1 MHAPSFQLFGL
12 SHWAAL
18 GATVA
23 AAAVM
28 VRLHRSAGASVPF
41 RNQVNAVL
49 AGMLLLSVAVDPL
62 LTWLRHRSEPEIA
75 LRLIRETALP
85 LYLCDAAAVILAVAL
100 LTRRRCWVE
109 VGYLWGLAGAVQ
121 GLLTPTLQYDWP
133 SAEYFT
139 FFIEHGGAPVAAI
152 GLVFGMGLRPQP
164 GAFRRGVLWGW
175 VYMGVVGLLN
185 FPLGTNYGFLR
196 HKPEVTSILDYMGPE
211 PWYLIPLQGVGILF
225 FALLLLPFRREWR
238 IRRSHPSADPAA
250 MTGV

>member
-1 MHAPSFQLFGL
+1 MDTPPFQFFGL
-12 SHWAAL
+12 SHWTAL
-18 GATVA
+18 GITVA

-28 VRLHRSAGASVPF
+28 VRMHRSAGASA
-41 RNQVNAVL
+41 RLRHGVNSVL
-49 AGMLLLSVAVDPL
+49 AGLLLLAVAADPL
-62 LTWLRHRSEPEIA
+62 LTWLRHRSEPEMA

-133 SAEYFT
+133 SAEYFA
-139 FFIEHGGAPVAAI
+139 FFIEHGGAPVAAV

-196 HKPEVTSILDYMGPE
+196 RKPEVASILDYMGPE
-211 PWYLIPLQGVGILF
+211 PWYLIPLQGVAILF

-238 IRRSHPSADPAA
+238 IRRAHAAGDPAA